1 MPPEEDVKKWRTV
14 YATYFDKKLSLAEG
28 RRLPVEKCLEKPN
41 IYIIKF
47 AFDIL
52 KIPNIMDLI
61 SRHPRDSLNKGRIK
75 FKFLNDNGMPYN
87 SEVGTSKKKLYN
99 ALSETWPEAL

>member
-1 MPPEEDVKKWRTV
+1 MAFRDNGITALATVLKKEQNIKIIENDVRYTIFDFLKVLENAEEIHMMQSCFKELINSYV
-14 YATYFDKKLSLAEG
+14 
-28 RRLPVEKCLEKPN
+28 LEKPN

-75 FKFLNDNGMPYN
+75 FKF
-87 SEVGTSKKKLYN
+87 
-99 ALSETWPEAL
+99 

>member
-1 MPPEEDVKKWRTV
+1 
-14 YATYFDKKLSLAEG
+14 
-28 RRLPVEKCLEKPN
+28 
-41 IYIIKF
+41 
-47 AFDIL
+47 
-52 KIPNIMDLI
+52 MDLI

-75 FKFLNDNGMPYN
+75 FKFLNDNGVPYN